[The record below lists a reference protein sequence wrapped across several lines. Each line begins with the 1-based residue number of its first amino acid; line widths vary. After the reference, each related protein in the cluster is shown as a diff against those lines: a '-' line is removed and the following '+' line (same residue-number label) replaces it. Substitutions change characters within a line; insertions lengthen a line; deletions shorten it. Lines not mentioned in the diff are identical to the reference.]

1 MVVCDIAALTVNA
14 HKAGSVSRLHG
25 GLCDKLFGQVI
36 VKVRTE
42 HILRVCLGG
51 DSNVGRGF
59 QL

>member
-14 HKAGSVSRLHG
+14 HKAGSISRLHRR
-25 GLCDKLFGQVI
+25 LCDKLFGQII

-42 HILRVCLGG
+42 HILRVYLGG
-51 DSNVGRGF
+51 DNNVGRGF